1 MDYFNDLFFVNSGS
15 CSPAPPVI
23 RSSGFTYWGIQFCL
37 RGRLHLRIGDGEE
50 EQANGPVAF
59 LSFPGPAF
67 RYSTDPDRVS
77 ERLYCCFSGERV
89 ARWKAGGLL
98 TEKHSHAMLF
108 PESGEAVTAY
118 FLELLQLLKQV
129 PSPAR
134 HARAVLLTEQIL
146 LLFAEGPK
154 SAGERAMHLRPE
166 LERLAA
172 AIDSDPSR
180 RWDTARMASE
190 TGVSEAH
197 FRRIFQQCHGVPPGA
212 YILESR
218 LKKAARLLSETRLKL
233 SAVALE
239 CGFRDE
245 FYFSRIFR
253 KHRNLSPGAYRKEFY
268 SSAEPGKI

>member
-1 MDYFNDLFFVNSGS
+1 MDYFSDLFFVNGGS
-15 CSPAPPVI
+15 CSPAPPVL
-23 RSSGFTYWGIQFCL
+23 RTGGFSYWGIQFCL
-37 RGRLHLRIGDGEE
+37 RGRLRLRIGDGEE
-50 EQANGPVAF
+50 EQGDGPVAF

-67 RYSTDPDRVS
+67 HYSTDPDRVS

-89 ARWKAGGLL
+89 ARWKEGGLF
-98 TEKHSHAMLF
+98 TEKHRHALLF
-108 PESGEAVTAY
+108 PGSGEAVTAH
-118 FLELLQLLKQV
+118 FQELLQLLRQV

-146 LLFAEGPK
+146 LLLAEGPK
-154 SAGERAMHLRPE
+154 STGERAMHLRPE
-166 LERLAA
+166 LERLAE
-172 AIDSDPSR
+172 AIDRNPER
-180 RWDTARMASE
+180 RWNTARMASE

-218 LKKAARLLSETRLKL
+218 LKKAASLLSGSSLKL
-233 SAVALE
+233 SAVAAE

-253 KHRNLSPGAYRKEFY
+253 RHRNLSPGAYRKEF
-268 SSAEPGKI
+268 SGAE